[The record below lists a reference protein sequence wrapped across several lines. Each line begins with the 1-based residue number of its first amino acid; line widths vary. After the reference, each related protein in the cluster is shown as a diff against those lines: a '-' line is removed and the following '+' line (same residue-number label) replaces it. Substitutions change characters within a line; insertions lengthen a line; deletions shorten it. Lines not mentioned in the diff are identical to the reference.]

1 MKKEF
6 ILKVGSEVLYYDT
19 GFNITKHKV
28 TDITNGV
35 AKLDNQVRC
44 HIKLNKSEVY
54 LRLDHKSGVVLPITE
69 ENQLQ
74 YDLNHDLQD
83 KINRIGQLPDKL
95 RTVKHRLLENPDDET
110 VQMASKL
117 IKLLDKTLKITE
129 NL

>member
-6 ILKVGSEVLYYDT
+6 ILKVDSEVLYYDT

-44 HIKLNKSEVY
+44 HIKLNKSEIY
-54 LRLDHKSGVVLPITE
+54 PRLDHKSGVVLPITE

-74 YDLNHDLQD
+74 YDLNRDLQD

>member
-28 TDITNGV
+28 TDIINGV

-44 HIKLNKSEVY
+44 HIRLNKSEIY
-54 LRLDHKSGVVLPITE
+54 PRLDHKSGVVLPITE

-74 YDLNHDLQD
+74 YDLNRDLQD
-83 KINRIGQLPDKL
+83 KINIIGQLPDKL

-110 VQMASKL
+110 VQIASKL

>member
-44 HIKLNKSEVY
+44 HIKLNKSEIY
-54 LRLDHKSGVVLPITE
+54 PRLDHKSGIVLPITE

-74 YDLNHDLQD
+74 YDLNQDLQD

-95 RTVKHRLLENPDDET
+95 RSVKHRLLENPDDET

>member
-44 HIKLNKSEVY
+44 HIKLNKSEIY
-54 LRLDHKSGVVLPITE
+54 PRLDHKSGVVLPITE

-74 YDLNHDLQD
+74 YDLNRDLQD
-83 KINRIGQLPDKL
+83 KINRIVQLPDKL

>member
-44 HIKLNKSEVY
+44 HIKLNKSEIY
-54 LRLDHKSGVVLPITE
+54 PRLDHKSGVVLPITE

-74 YDLNHDLQD
+74 YDLNRDLQD

-95 RTVKHRLLENPDDET
+95 RTVKHKLLENPDDET